1 MKEYHLFPKYK
12 ITFINFPETNKSV
25 QGVYRING
33 VYVGASTHIRK
44 RIIQHINSFERGI
57 KNIRLDSTFKSNKP
71 INVILESYNPMD
83 EEIISKKY
91 GLDRLNEKFYNQGYL
106 KNKKYGTDF

>member
-12 ITFINFPETNKSV
+12 IIFINFPEGNKRV

-33 VYVGASTHIRK
+33 VYVGASTHIRR
-44 RIIQHINSFERGI
+44 RIIQHINTFQRGI
-57 KNIRLDSTFKSNKP
+57 KNIRLDPTFKSNNP
-71 INVILESYNPMD
+71 IYIILESFNPMD

-91 GLDRLNEKFYNQGYL
+91 GLDRLNEKFYNQI
-106 KNKKYGTDF
+106 KYKTHEG